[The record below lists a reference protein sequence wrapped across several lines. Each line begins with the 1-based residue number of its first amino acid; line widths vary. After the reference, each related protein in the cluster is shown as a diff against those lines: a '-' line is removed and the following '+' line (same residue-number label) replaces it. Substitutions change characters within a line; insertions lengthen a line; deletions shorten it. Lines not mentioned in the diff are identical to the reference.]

1 MLWNECLKVV
11 NKRIFILSHI
21 GFIVMTVLLSW
32 SYISNL
38 KADVTVAQM
47 VAALLD
53 LSGML
58 VILPWA
64 IVLSPLI
71 WTDEYHYGTLKQLF
85 LHTSSRSRLY
95 VAKIAAMILL
105 IVTGVVSIFIVS
117 LLLNLLMAP
126 QNMQWGDMTDVI
138 YSIGALVLQCCLY
151 ASLASLIGVWT
162 RSAAIAVGGSLVLYF
177 LQIIFGSSLLS
188 TSWTH
193 ILFIHHDDLSVYWST
208 SQYKSELV
216 GLPISLAIDIS
227 YILFFFAIGLWLF
240 VKERGAG

>member
-1 MLWNECLKVV
+1 
-11 NKRIFILSHI
+11 
-21 GFIVMTVLLSW
+21 MTALLSW

-47 VAALLD
+47 VDALLG

-126 QNMQWGDMTDVI
+126 QSMQWGDITDVI

-177 LQIIFGSSLLS
+177 LQIMFGSSLLS

-216 GLPISLAIDIS
+216 GLPMSLAIDIA

-240 VKERGAG
+240 VKERGAD